1 MNNLFGTNP
10 HKLHRADSPD
20 TSVEAAYAV
29 NTTKLEEMV
38 FNAIKASG
46 DYGVTASVLLTMYP
60 NRPYSSIT
68 ARFSALE
75 HKGMIY
81 YLGDKRKGI
90 SGRNQR
96 VMRVNR
102 REKSRDYSEQGKLI

>member
-1 MNNLFGTNP
+1 MNDLFGTEP
-10 HKLHRADSPD
+10 HKLHRSDSPD
-20 TSVEAAYAV
+20 TSVESAYAV
-29 NTTKLEEMV
+29 DTTKLEEMV

-46 DYGVTASVLLTMYP
+46 DHGVTASVLLRMYA

-75 HKGMIY
+75 RKGLIY
-81 YLGDKRKGI
+81 YQGDKRQGE

-96 VMRVNR
+96 VMRANR
-102 REKSRDYSEQGKLI
+102 REERRP

>member
-1 MNNLFGTNP
+1 MNDLFGTEP
-10 HKLHRADSPD
+10 YKLHKADSPD

-46 DYGVTASVLLTMYP
+46 HHGVTASVLLTMYP
-60 NRPYSSIT
+60 NHPYSSIT

-75 HKGMIY
+75 RKEMIY
-81 YLGDKRKGI
+81 YLGDKRKGT

-102 REKSRDYSEQGKLI
+102 RKVNRDTENS

>member
-1 MNNLFGTNP
+1 MNDLFGTEP
-10 HKLHRADSPD
+10 HKLHRTDSPD

-46 DYGVTASVLLTMYP
+46 EHGVTASVLLRMYAD
-60 NRPYSSIT
+60 RPYSSIT

-75 HKGMIY
+75 RKGLIY
-81 YLGDKRKGI
+81 YQGDKRKGE
-90 SGRNQR
+90 SGKNQR
-96 VMRVNR
+96 VMRINR
-102 REKSRDYSEQGKLI
+102 RKGERQ

>member
-1 MNNLFGTNP
+1 MNDLFGTEP
-10 HKLHRADSPD
+10 YKLHKADSPD

-29 NTTKLEEMV
+29 NTTKLEELV

-46 DYGVTASVLLTMYP
+46 NHGVTASILLRMYAE
-60 NRPYSSIT
+60 RPYSSIT
-68 ARFSALE
+68 ARFAALE
-75 HKGMIY
+75 RKGMIY
-81 YLGDKRKGI
+81 YQGDKRKGI

-102 REKSRDYSEQGKLI
+102 RKVER